1 MAVPG
6 MSSKGSRLG
15 VVTTASPERRADVLA
30 ARNLTKDF
38 AGLRA
43 VDGVSF
49 TVNRGEVFGL
59 IGPNGSG
66 KTTTINLLTGLLR
79 LTSGQVVVG
88 NTDITGWPPHRIARQ
103 GLARTF
109 QVVKL
114 FKDFTVRE
122 NVEVAAIS
130 ARGVSRREAALRA
143 EQALQ
148 AVGIT
153 HLADLP
159 ASVLPQGEERRV
171 EIARAL
177 ATEPAFLLLDE
188 PGAGLNDAEVE
199 VLLPTLDRIRRE
211 LGCGILI
218 VDHDMRLI
226 MGLCDRIH
234 VLNYGR
240 TIAEG
245 TPEQVRREPAV
256 IEAYL
261 GTEVSAGEPARS

>member
-1 MAVPG
+1 MRVLAG
-6 MSSKGSRLG
+6 ITAKSKGELIATSL
-15 VVTTASPERRADVLA
+15 V
-30 ARNLTKDF
+30 KDF

-43 VDGVSF
+43 VDDVSL
-49 TVNRGEVFGL
+49 TVRPGEILGL

-79 LTSGQVVVG
+79 ITSGTVALG
-88 NTDITGWPPHRIARQ
+88 GTEMTGWPAHRRAHA

-122 NVEVAAIS
+122 NIEVAAIS
-130 ARGVSRREAALRA
+130 AGGVSRREAGKRA
-143 EQALQ
+143 EAALAQ
-148 AVGIT
+148 IGIA
-153 HLADLP
+153 HLADVP
-159 ASVLPQGEERRV
+159 ARILPQGEERRV

-177 ATEPAFLLLDE
+177 ATSPAFLLLDE
-188 PGAGLNDAEVE
+188 PGAGLNDAEIE
-199 VLLPTLDRIRRE
+199 VLLPTLERIRNE
-211 LGCGILI
+211 TGCGILI

-226 MGLCDRIH
+226 MGLCDRLQ

-240 TIAEG
+240 TIAAG
-245 TPEQVRREPAV
+245 PPEAVRRDPAV

-261 GTEVSAGEPARS
+261 GAEVNA

>member
-1 MAVPG
+1 MAVTAPV
-6 MSSKGSRLG
+6 STEDRLE
-15 VVTTASPERRADVLA
+15 VHD
-30 ARNLTKDF
+30 LTKDF
-38 AGLRA
+38 GGLRA

-49 TVNRGEVFGL
+49 ALQRGEILGL

-66 KTTTINLLTGLLR
+66 KTTTINLITGLLNI
-79 LTSGQVVVG
+79 TSGSVKAAGQEMA
-88 NTDITGWPPHRIARQ
+88 GWPPYRIARS

-114 FKDFTVRE
+114 FKDFTVAE
-122 NVEVAAIS
+122 NVEVAAMS
-130 ARGVSRREAALRA
+130 ARRVGRAEARTRAEAALD
-143 EQALQ
+143 L
-148 AVGIT
+148 VGIS

-159 ASVLPQGEERRV
+159 ARILPQGEERRV

-177 ATEPAFLLLDE
+177 ATDPSFLLLDE
-188 PGAGLNDAEVE
+188 PGAGLNDAEIE
-199 VLLPTLDRIRRE
+199 ILLPTLQRIRQQR
-211 LGCGILI
+211 GCGILV

-234 VLNYGR
+234 VLNYGQ

-245 TPEQVRREPAV
+245 LPEEIRREPAV

-261 GTEVSAGEPARS
+261 GAEGDHAAAAG

>member
-1 MAVPG
+1 MAAPAPV
-6 MSSKGSRLG
+6 
-15 VVTTASPERRADVLA
+15 SPENRLEVRD
-30 ARNLTKDF
+30 LTKDF
-38 AGLRA
+38 GGLRA
-43 VDGVSF
+43 VNEVSF
-49 TVNRGEVFGL
+49 TLGHGEILGL

-66 KTTTINLLTGLLR
+66 KTTTINLITGLLTI
-79 LTSGQVVVG
+79 TSGSVVATG
-88 NTDITGWPPHRIARQ
+88 REMAGWPPYKIARS

-114 FKDFTVRE
+114 FKDFTVAE
-122 NVEVAAIS
+122 NVEVAAMS
-130 ARGVSRREAALRA
+130 AKRLGRAEARASAEAALD
-143 EQALQ
+143 L
-148 AVGIT
+148 VGIT

-159 ASVLPQGEERRV
+159 ANILPQGEERRV

-177 ATEPAFLLLDE
+177 ATEPSFLLLDE
-188 PGAGLNDAEVE
+188 PGAGLNDAEIE
-199 VLLPTLDRIRRE
+199 VLLPTLQRIRDQR
-211 LGCGILI
+211 GCGILI

-245 TPEQVRREPAV
+245 RPDVIRREAAV

-261 GTEVSAGEPARS
+261 GAEEGGHGAAAS

>member
-1 MAVPG
+1 MV
-6 MSSKGSRLG
+6 GSATIASGDRLQ
-15 VVTTASPERRADVLA
+15 VHD
-30 ARNLTKDF
+30 LTKDF
-38 AGLRA
+38 ASLRA

-49 TVNRGEVFGL
+49 ALERGEILGL

-66 KTTTINLLTGLLR
+66 KTTAINLITGLLP
-79 LTSGQVVVG
+79 LTSGRVTAAG
-88 NTDITGWPPHRIARQ
+88 REITAWPPHRIARA

-114 FKDFTVRE
+114 FKDFTVAE

-130 ARGVSRREAALRA
+130 ARGVGRSEARARAAAAL
-143 EQALQ
+143 ALM
-148 AVGIT
+148 GIA

-159 ASVLPQGEERRV
+159 ARILPQGQERRV

-177 ATEPAFLLLDE
+177 ATDPLFVLLDE

-199 VLLPTLDRIRRE
+199 VLLPTLQRIREQR
-211 LGCGILI
+211 GCGLLV

-234 VLNYGR
+234 VLNHGQ

-245 TPEQVRREPAV
+245 TPEAVRREPAV

-261 GTEVSAGEPARS
+261 GVEEGGDAAAAG

>member
-1 MAVPG
+1 VV
-6 MSSKGSRLG
+6 SSSISTDERLQ
-15 VVTTASPERRADVLA
+15 VVD
-30 ARNLTKDF
+30 LTKDF

-49 TVNRGEVFGL
+49 SMESGEILGL

-66 KTTTINLLTGLLR
+66 KTTTINLITGLLR
-79 LTSGQVVVG
+79 ITSGRVIAAG
-88 NTDITGWPPHRIARQ
+88 REITGSPPHRIARA

-114 FKDFTVRE
+114 FKDFTVAE

-130 ARGVSRREAALRA
+130 ARRLGRGEARARAEAALD
-143 EQALQ
+143 L
-148 AVGIT
+148 VGIT

-159 ASVLPQGEERRV
+159 ASILPQGEERRV

-177 ATEPAFLLLDE
+177 ATDPKFLLLDE
-188 PGAGLNDAEVE
+188 PGAGLNDAEIE
-199 VLLPTLDRIRRE
+199 VLLPTLQRIRERR
-211 LGCGILI
+211 GCGILI

-226 MGLCDRIH
+226 MGLCDRLH
-234 VLNYGR
+234 VLNYGQ

-245 TPEQVRREPAV
+245 IPDEVRRQPAV

-261 GTEVSAGEPARS
+261 GVEEGPHAAAAG

>member
-1 MAVPG
+1 MATPAPV
-6 MSSKGSRLG
+6 
-15 VVTTASPERRADVLA
+15 SPEDRLEVRD
-30 ARNLTKDF
+30 LTKDF
-38 AGLRA
+38 GGLRA
-43 VDGVSF
+43 VNEVSF
-49 TVNRGEVFGL
+49 ALSRGEILGL

-66 KTTTINLLTGLLR
+66 KTTIINLITGLLTI
-79 LTSGQVVVG
+79 TSGSVTAAG
-88 NTDITGWPPHRIARQ
+88 REMAGWPPYQIARS

-114 FKDFTVRE
+114 FKDFTVAE
-122 NVEVAAIS
+122 NVEVAAMS
-130 ARGVSRREAALRA
+130 AKQLRRA
-143 EQALQ
+143 EAHAAAEVALDL
-148 AVGIT
+148 VGIT

-159 ASVLPQGEERRV
+159 ANILPQGEERRV

-177 ATEPAFLLLDE
+177 ATDPTFLLLDE
-188 PGAGLNDAEVE
+188 PGAGLNDAEIE
-199 VLLPTLDRIRRE
+199 VLLPTLHRIREQR
-211 LGCGILI
+211 GCGILI

-245 TPEQVRREPAV
+245 RPDQIRREPAV

-261 GTEVSAGEPARS
+261 GAEEGGHGTAAG

>member
-1 MAVPG
+1 MGAPAPAA
-6 MSSKGSRLG
+6 SQDRLE
-15 VVTTASPERRADVLA
+15 VRD
-30 ARNLTKDF
+30 LTKDF
-38 AGLRA
+38 GGLRA

-49 TVNRGEVFGL
+49 ALRRGEILGL

-66 KTTTINLLTGLLR
+66 KTTTINLITGLLKI
-79 LTSGQVVVG
+79 TSGSVIAAG
-88 NTDITGWPPHRIARQ
+88 HEMAGWPPYRIARS

-114 FKDFTVRE
+114 FKDFTVAE
-122 NVEVAAIS
+122 NVEVAAMS
-130 ARGVSRREAALRA
+130 ARRIGRA
-143 EQALQ
+143 EARARAEEAL
-148 AVGIT
+148 ALVGIS

-159 ASVLPQGEERRV
+159 ASILPQGEERRV

-177 ATEPAFLLLDE
+177 ATDPSFLLLDE
-188 PGAGLNDAEVE
+188 PGAGLNDAEIE
-199 VLLPTLDRIRRE
+199 ILLPTLQRIREQR
-211 LGCGILI
+211 GCGILI

-245 TPEQVRREPAV
+245 RPDDIRREPAV

-261 GTEVSAGEPARS
+261 GATGESHGAAG

>member
-1 MAVPG
+1 MHQ
-6 MSSKGSRLG
+6 
-15 VVTTASPERRADVLA
+15 TAIDGA
-30 ARNLTKDF
+30 AGRGGQLVASQLTKDF

-49 TVNRGEVFGL
+49 QLAQGEILGL

-79 LTSGQVVVG
+79 LTSGQITVNG
-88 NTDITGWPPHRIARQ
+88 TDVTGWPPHKIARR
-103 GLARTF
+103 GVARTF

-114 FKDFTVRE
+114 FKDFSVRE

-130 ARGVSRREAALRA
+130 AKGVSRREAAARA
-143 EQALQ
+143 DRALET
-148 AVGIT
+148 VGIQ
-153 HLADLP
+153 HLADVP
-159 ASVLPQGEERRV
+159 ASILPQGEERRV

-177 ATEPAFLLLDE
+177 ATEPHFLLLDE
-188 PGAGLNDAEVE
+188 PGAGLNDAEIE
-199 VLLPTLDRIRRE
+199 VLLATLQRIRQE
-211 LGCGILI
+211 LGCGILV

-226 MGLCDRIH
+226 MGVCDRLH

-245 TPEQVRREPAV
+245 APDDVRREPAV

-261 GTEVSAGEPARS
+261 GTEVVAGEPAGG

>member
-1 MAVPG
+1 MA
-6 MSSKGSRLG
+6 GSPPVAPEDRLE
-15 VVTTASPERRADVLA
+15 VRD
-30 ARNLTKDF
+30 LTKDF
-38 AGLRA
+38 GGLRA
-43 VDGVSF
+43 VNEVSF
-49 TVNRGEVFGL
+49 ALDRGEILGL

-66 KTTTINLLTGLLR
+66 KTTTINLITGLLTI
-79 LTSGQVVVG
+79 TSGSVMAG
-88 NTDITGWPPHRIARQ
+88 GREMAGWPPHQIARS

-114 FKDFTVRE
+114 FKDFSVAE
-122 NVEVAAIS
+122 NVEVAAMS
-130 ARGVSRREAALRA
+130 AKGLGRAEACASAEAALD
-143 EQALQ
+143 L
-148 AVGIT
+148 VGIT

-159 ASVLPQGEERRV
+159 ANILPQGEERRV

-177 ATEPAFLLLDE
+177 ATGPSFLLLDE
-188 PGAGLNDAEVE
+188 PGAGLNDAEIE
-199 VLLPTLDRIRRE
+199 VLLPTLQRIRDQR
-211 LGCGILI
+211 GCGILI

-245 TPEQVRREPAV
+245 RPEQIRREPAV

-261 GTEVSAGEPARS
+261 GAEGGGDGAAAG

>member
-1 MAVPG
+1 MAAPAPV
-6 MSSKGSRLG
+6 
-15 VVTTASPERRADVLA
+15 SPEDRLEVRD
-30 ARNLTKDF
+30 LTKDF
-38 AGLRA
+38 GGLRA
-43 VDGVSF
+43 VNEVSF
-49 TVNRGEVFGL
+49 TLSRGEILGL

-66 KTTTINLLTGLLR
+66 KTTTINLITGLLAI
-79 LTSGQVVVG
+79 TSGSVTAAG
-88 NTDITGWPPHRIARQ
+88 HEMTGWPPYQIARS

-114 FKDFTVRE
+114 FKDFTVAE
-122 NVEVAAIS
+122 NVEVAAMS
-130 ARGVSRREAALRA
+130 AKQLRRA
-143 EQALQ
+143 EAQAAAEEALDL
-148 AVGIT
+148 VGIT

-159 ASVLPQGEERRV
+159 ANILPQGEERRV

-177 ATEPAFLLLDE
+177 ATDPTFLLLDE
-188 PGAGLNDAEVE
+188 PGAGLNDAEIE
-199 VLLPTLDRIRRE
+199 VLLPTLHRIREQR
-211 LGCGILI
+211 GCGILV

-245 TPEQVRREPAV
+245 RPDQIRREPAV

-261 GTEVSAGEPARS
+261 GAEESGDGAAAG

>member
-1 MAVPG
+1 
-6 MSSKGSRLG
+6 MSMM
-15 VVTTASPERRADVLA
+15 ASPTPNSPANRLVATDV
-30 ARNLTKDF
+30 TKDF

-49 TVNRGEVFGL
+49 ALSRGEILGL

-66 KTTTINLLTGLLR
+66 KTTTINLLTGLLAI
-79 LTSGQVVVG
+79 TSGTVRVG
-88 NTDITGWPPHRIARQ
+88 ESDITGWPPHRIARK

-109 QVVKL
+109 QIVKL
-114 FKDFTVRE
+114 FKDFSVRE

-130 ARGVSRREAALRA
+130 ARGVSRREARRRADEALTR
-143 EQALQ
+143 
-148 AVGIT
+148 VGIA
-153 HLADLP
+153 HLGDISAG
-159 ASVLPQGEERRV
+159 ALPQGEERRV

-177 ATEPAFLLLDE
+177 ATDPAFLLLDE

-199 VLLPTLDRIRRE
+199 VLLPTLERVRQDV
-211 LGCGILI
+211 GCGILV

-234 VLNYGR
+234 VLNYGK

-245 TPEQVRREPAV
+245 TPEEVRREPAV

-261 GTEVSAGEPARS
+261 GSEVETGAADHG